1 MPAPIVHRSIHCVD
15 RGHACR
21 NGALGRVAGEYSTP
35 HPERVRVRQP
45 SVHRGDTDPT
55 NRFEHVVVV
64 QRLERFAKE

>member
-21 NGALGRVAGEYSTP
+21 NGALGRGAGEYSTP
-35 HPERVRVRQP
+35 HPERVRVRQL

-55 NRFEHVVVV
+55 NRFEYVVVV